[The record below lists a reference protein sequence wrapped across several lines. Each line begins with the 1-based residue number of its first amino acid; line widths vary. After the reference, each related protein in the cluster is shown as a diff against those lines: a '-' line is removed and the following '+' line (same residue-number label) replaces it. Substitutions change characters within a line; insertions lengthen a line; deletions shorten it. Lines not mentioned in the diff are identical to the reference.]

1 MATGLAEQLRIDRR
15 HLLAGGLAGLVAATA
30 NLPRPA
36 AAQAALPATVREA
49 VAAFEARF
57 NAGDLDALMALYDER
72 SLLAAGP
79 FDAISGPRLIREAL
93 ASSIALGV
101 PIRITIRKLYDTGEV
116 GLAILDYTMEGTTRA
131 GQAVSLSGTA
141 TDVFVR
147 RPGGWV
153 YAVDNAAGIE

>member
-1 MATGLAEQLRIDRR
+1 MTGLAERLQLDRR
-15 HLLAGGLAGLVAATA
+15 HVLAGGLAGVVMAAA

-36 AAQAALPATVREA
+36 AAQATSPGTVREA

-57 NAGDLDALMALYDER
+57 NAGDLDALMILYDEN
-72 SLLAAGP
+72 SILASGP
-79 FDAISGPRLIREAL
+79 FDGLRGLDRIRQAL

-116 GLAILDYTMEGTTRA
+116 ALAILDYAMEGTTA
-131 GQAVSLSGTA
+131 GGQRVSLAGTA

-153 YAVDNAAGIE
+153 YAIDNAAGIE